1 MKTTKKM
8 HEEEL
13 YELDNQYN
21 ETLDA
26 RYENVVSSIWYS

>member
-8 HEEEL
+8 YGEEH

-21 ETLDA
+21 EDFDV
-26 RYENVVSSIWYS
+26 RYVSVESSIWYS